1 MNLKAKHARNLACG
15 GPAPRSVTMIS
26 DESVGPFIRNA
37 TVPQIVSI
45 LGAMRAIA
53 EAGRG
58 STKANEAGLEAAT

>member
-1 MNLKAKHARNLACG
+1 
-15 GPAPRSVTMIS
+15 MIS

-45 LGAMRAIA
+45 LGAMRVIA

-58 STKANEAGLEAAT
+58 STKAVEAGLEAAP